1 MRLIVAALVLLSLLP
16 LARTAVSLSIRI
28 KLTLRAALTTSKN
41 APLSRAQPASNRY
54 AIWKRFDFMHGLNW
68 GLPVGNG
75 GKDPITIDVT
85 DSLGVGV
92 RIDPNK
98 L

>member
-1 MRLIVAALVLLSLLP
+1 MR
-16 LARTAVSLSIRI
+16 
-28 KLTLRAALTTSKN
+28 
-41 APLSRAQPASNRY
+41 
-54 AIWKRFDFMHGLNW
+54 GLNW